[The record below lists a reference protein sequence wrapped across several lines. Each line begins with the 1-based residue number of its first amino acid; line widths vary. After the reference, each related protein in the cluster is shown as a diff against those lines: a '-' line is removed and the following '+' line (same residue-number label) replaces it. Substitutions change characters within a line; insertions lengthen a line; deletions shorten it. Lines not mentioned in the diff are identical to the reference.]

1 MMEKS
6 VKASSVETEA
16 GLQQKELNA
25 LRSCTKTKSS
35 YAYLLYWKFMQILY
49 QQDIWLYLIPIKT
62 SLVFT
67 SGRIWCKSPC
77 QHTSIY
83 SSCKLHWFFIRVWTL
98 PPYIQMRLKWSSI
111 VFLFSSRKVK
121 IDWLNMIISFYCDIR
136 LMYEV
141 GLEPCW
147 VPHLEVQMLITSLEI
162 DQRLMIVARLVTVV
176 DWRL

>member
-1 MMEKS
+1 MIEKL

-67 SGRIWCKSPC
+67 SGRIWCKSPY

-83 SSCKLHWFFIRVWTL
+83 RSCKLHCFFIRVWALHGIYKWGWNDRVLSFYSLLGKLKLTGWLWL
-98 PPYIQMRLKWSSI
+98 PHLIATHVWCMRL
-111 VFLFSSRKVK
+111 V
-121 IDWLNMIISFYCDIR
+121 
-136 LMYEV
+136 
-141 GLEPCW
+141 
-147 VPHLEVQMLITSLEI
+147 
-162 DQRLMIVARLVTVV
+162 
-176 DWRL
+176 

>member
-67 SGRIWCKSPC
+67 SGRI
-77 QHTSIY
+77 
-83 SSCKLHWFFIRVWTL
+83 
-98 PPYIQMRLKWSSI
+98 
-111 VFLFSSRKVK
+111 
-121 IDWLNMIISFYCDIR
+121 
-136 LMYEV
+136 
-141 GLEPCW
+141 
-147 VPHLEVQMLITSLEI
+147 
-162 DQRLMIVARLVTVV
+162 
-176 DWRL
+176 